1 MNGNVVERKKQS
13 IFSLKNVTIVI
24 LLLHFSIFMI
34 YPIIM
39 AFVGSF
45 HHWNPLSNVFEFT
58 GIENYIQILNSK
70 LFWTSMS
77 NTLIFSLVVIFF
89 RVSIG
94 LVIALA
100 LYSKLS
106 RFKTTFRTIFYM
118 PTITPLVAVSFVW
131 VWLYNPQFGL
141 INEVFNLDIN
151 WLRDSRTALPAVMVM
166 TTWKDFGYATIIYLG
181 GLMSLPK
188 DAFEAAE
195 IDGANSWT
203 AFKYLTWP
211 LLTPIT
217 MLVAVTSLITYLQS
231 FIQILVMT
239 EGGPGTSTYTIS
251 YLIYE
256 DAFINYNFGSAS
268 AMSVV
273 LFVCISGLTL
283 ISFKLTQKKAGV

>member
-1 MNGNVVERKKQS
+1 MSKRKKHGNKAH
-13 IFSLKNVTIVI
+13 IFSLKNVTIV
-24 LLLHFSIFMI
+24 LLLIHFAVFMI
-34 YPIIM
+34 YPIAM

-45 HHWNPLSNVFEFT
+45 HHWNPLSNIFDFAGVA
-58 GIENYIQILNSK
+58 NYHSILTSK
-70 LFWTSMS
+70 LFWTSMT
-77 NTLIFSLVVIFF
+77 NTLVFSIIVIFF

-94 LVIALA
+94 LLIALA

-141 INEVFNLDIN
+141 INDVFNLDIN
-151 WLRDSRTALPAVMVM
+151 WLKDSRTALPAVMAM

-188 DAFEAAE
+188 DAFQAAD
-195 IDGANSWT
+195 IDGANNWT
-203 AFKYLTWP
+203 KFKYLTWP
-211 LLTPIT
+211 LLMPIT

-256 DAFINYNFGSAS
+256 DAFVNYNFGSAS
-268 AMSVV
+268 AMSVI
-273 LFVCISGLTL
+273 LFVFISGLTL
-283 ISFKLTQKKAGV
+283 LSFKLAQPKGV